1 VVPGEWLLL
10 KVIDR
15 EMVTWLM
22 VAAEEREFG
31 GILKRARAV
40 RPLKWPGAAF
50 SREAAWK
57 DNRWFL
63 IANGPGPGL
72 VERAL
77 KGKPDVDRILSVGFC
92 GALDPALRIGDI
104 VVSGE
109 VPKGLEASFVQ
120 GDVVSVDRVAV
131 TAREKCDLRRT
142 TGAAVVEM
150 ESAAVAKKA
159 REWDVPFGCVRVVS
173 DAAGEDLPL
182 DFNRFRDADG
192 RFERTRIALAA
203 LGSPFTVL
211 PGLVRL
217 DRHCRRAAERLGE
230 FLANCEN

>member
-1 VVPGEWLLL
+1 
-10 KVIDR
+10 
-15 EMVTWLM
+15 MVTWLM
-22 VAAEEREFG
+22 VAAEQREFEG
-31 GILKRARAV
+31 VLKRANHV
-40 RPLKWPGAAF
+40 RPLEWPGAAF
-50 SREAAWK
+50 SRQAAC
-57 DNRWFL
+57 NNSRWLL
-63 IANGPGPGL
+63 IANGPGPRL

-77 KGKPDVDRILSVGFC
+77 ERRPDVERILSIGFC

-109 VPKGLEASFVQ
+109 VPGGLGASFVR
-120 GDVVSVDRVAV
+120 GDVVSVDRVAITV
-131 TAREKCDLRRT
+131 REKCDLRAA

-150 ESAAVAKKA
+150 ESAAVAEKA
-159 REWDVPFGCVRVVS
+159 REWNVPFGCVRVVS

-182 DFNRFRDADG
+182 DFNQYRDADG

-203 LGSPFTVL
+203 LGRPFTVL

>member
-1 VVPGEWLLL
+1 
-10 KVIDR
+10 
-15 EMVTWLM
+15 M
-22 VAAEEREFG
+22 VAAEQREFE
-31 GILKRARAV
+31 GILKRANHV
-40 RPLKWPGAAF
+40 RPLEWPGAAF
-50 SREAAWK
+50 SRQAAC
-57 DNRWFL
+57 NNSRWFL
-63 IANGPGPGL
+63 IANGPGPRL

-77 KGKPDVDRILSVGFC
+77 ERRPDVERILSIGFC

-109 VPKGLEASFVQ
+109 VPGGLGASFVR
-120 GDVVSVDRVAV
+120 GDVVSVDRVAITV
-131 TAREKCDLRRT
+131 REKCDLRAA

-150 ESAAVAKKA
+150 ESAAVAEKA
-159 REWDVPFGCVRVVS
+159 RKWNVPFGCVRVVS

-182 DFNRFRDADG
+182 DFNQYRDADG

-203 LGSPFTVL
+203 LGRPFTVL

>member
-1 VVPGEWLLL
+1 
-10 KVIDR
+10 
-15 EMVTWLM
+15 M
-22 VAAEEREFG
+22 VAAEAREFE
-31 GILKRARAV
+31 GILKRAGEV
-40 RPLKWPGAAF
+40 RPLAWPSAAF
-50 SREAAWK
+50 SREAGWK
-57 DNRWFL
+57 DSRWFL
-63 IANGPGPGL
+63 IANGPGPRL
-72 VERAL
+72 VARAL
-77 KGKPDVDRILSVGFC
+77 DREHDGRPDVERILSVGFC
-92 GALDPALRIGDI
+92 GALDPSLRIGDI

-109 VPKGLEASFVQ
+109 IPNGVGASFVR
-120 GDVVSVDRVAV
+120 GDVVSVDRVAITV
-131 TAREKCDLRRT
+131 REKCDLRAA

-150 ESAAVAKKA
+150 ESAAVAQKA

-182 DFNRFRDADG
+182 DFNLYRDADG

-203 LGSPFTVL
+203 LGRPFTVL

>member
-1 VVPGEWLLL
+1 
-10 KVIDR
+10 
-15 EMVTWLM
+15 MTTWLM
-22 VAAEEREFG
+22 VAAEAREFE
-31 GILKRARAV
+31 GILKRARDV
-40 RPLKWPGAAF
+40 RALPWQGAAF

-57 DNRWFL
+57 NSRWL
-63 IANGPGPGL
+63 MIANGPGPRL

-77 KGKPDVDRILSVGFC
+77 ECRQNVDRILSVGFC
-92 GALDPALRIGDI
+92 GALDPALQIGDI

-109 VPKGLEASFVQ
+109 VPKGLQASFVQ
-120 GDVVSVDRVAV
+120 GDVVSVDRVAF
-131 TAREKCDLRRT
+131 TAREKSDLRAA

-150 ESAAVAKKA
+150 ESAAVAQKA

-173 DAAGEDLPL
+173 DVAKDDLPL
-182 DFNRFRDADG
+182 DFNRYRDADG

-203 LGSPFTVL
+203 LGRPFTVL

-217 DRHCRRAAERLGE
+217 DRDCRRAAERLGE

>member
-1 VVPGEWLLL
+1 
-10 KVIDR
+10 
-15 EMVTWLM
+15 M
-22 VAAEEREFG
+22 VAAEQREFE
-31 GILKRARAV
+31 GILKRAGEI
-40 RPLKWPGAAF
+40 RPLPWPGAAF

-57 DNRWFL
+57 DRRWL
-63 IANGPGPGL
+63 LVANGPGPRL

-77 KGKPDVDRILSVGFC
+77 ERKPDVDRILSVGFC

-109 VPKGLEASFVQ
+109 VPKGLQASFVK
-120 GDVVSVDRVAV
+120 GAVVSVDRVAF
-131 TAREKCDLRRT
+131 TAREKCDLRAA

-150 ESAAVAKKA
+150 ESAAVAQKA

-173 DAAGEDLPL
+173 DIAGDDLPL
-182 DFNRFRDADG
+182 DFNLYRDADG

-203 LGSPFTVL
+203 LGRPFTVL
-211 PGLVRL
+211 PRLVRL
-217 DRHCRRAAERLGE
+217 DRDCRRAAERLGE

>member
-1 VVPGEWLLL
+1 M
-10 KVIDR
+10 DTA
-15 EMVTWLM
+15 MTTWLM
-22 VAAEEREFG
+22 VAAEAREFE
-31 GILKRARAV
+31 GILKRAGEVRA
-40 RPLKWPGAAF
+40 LAWQGAAF
-50 SREAAWK
+50 SREAVWK
-57 DNRWFL
+57 NSRWLL
-63 IANGPGPGL
+63 IANGPGPRL

-77 KGKPDVDRILSVGFC
+77 EQRHDVDRLLSVGFC

-109 VPKGLEASFVQ
+109 VPKGLQASFVQ
-120 GDVVSVDRVAV
+120 GDVVSVDRVAF
-131 TAREKCDLRRT
+131 TAREKSDLRAV

-150 ESAAVAKKA
+150 ESAAVAQKA

-173 DAAGEDLPL
+173 DVAGDDLPL
-182 DFNRFRDADG
+182 DFNRYRDVDG
-192 RFERTRIALAA
+192 RFERTRIVLAA

-217 DRHCRRAAERLGE
+217 DRDCRRAAERLGE

>member
-1 VVPGEWLLL
+1 M
-10 KVIDR
+10 VIA
-15 EMVTWLM
+15 EGMLTWLM
-22 VAAEEREFG
+22 VAAEAREFE
-31 GILKRARAV
+31 GILKRAGEV

-57 DNRWFL
+57 NSRWFL
-63 IANGPGPGL
+63 IANGPGPRL

-77 KGKPDVDRILSVGFC
+77 ERKPDVDRILSVGFC
-92 GALDPALRIGDI
+92 GALDPALQIGDI

-109 VPKGLEASFVQ
+109 VPKGLGASFVQ
-120 GDVVSVDRVAV
+120 GDVVSVDRVAF
-131 TAREKCDLRRT
+131 TAREKCDLRAA

-150 ESAAVAKKA
+150 ESAAVAQKA

-173 DAAGEDLPL
+173 DAAGDDLPL
-182 DFNRFRDADG
+182 DFNRYRDADG
-192 RFERTRIALAA
+192 RFDRTRIALAA
-203 LGSPFTVL
+203 LGRPFTVL
-211 PGLVRL
+211 PGLIRL

>member
-1 VVPGEWLLL
+1 M
-10 KVIDR
+10 DTA
-15 EMVTWLM
+15 MTTWLM
-22 VAAEEREFG
+22 VAAEAREFE
-31 GILKRARAV
+31 GILKRAGEVRAL
-40 RPLKWPGAAF
+40 PWQGAAF
-50 SREAAWK
+50 SREAVWK
-57 DNRWFL
+57 NSRWLL
-63 IANGPGPGL
+63 IANGPGPRL

-77 KGKPDVDRILSVGFC
+77 EQRHDVDRLLSVGFC

-109 VPKGLEASFVQ
+109 VPKGLQASFVQ
-120 GDVVSVDRVAV
+120 GDVVSVDRVAF
-131 TAREKCDLRRT
+131 TAREKSDLRAV

-150 ESAAVAKKA
+150 ESAAVAQKA

-173 DAAGEDLPL
+173 DVAGDDLPL
-182 DFNRFRDADG
+182 DFNRYRDVDG
-192 RFERTRIALAA
+192 RFERTRIVLAA

-217 DRHCRRAAERLGE
+217 DRDCRRAAERLGE

>member
-1 VVPGEWLLL
+1 
-10 KVIDR
+10 
-15 EMVTWLM
+15 M
-22 VAAEEREFG
+22 VAAEAREFE
-31 GILKRARAV
+31 GILKRAGGV
-40 RPLKWPGAAF
+40 RTLLWQGAAF

-57 DNRWFL
+57 NSRLLL
-63 IANGPGPGL
+63 IANGPGPRL

-77 KGKPDVDRILSVGFC
+77 EQKHHVDRILSIGFC

-109 VPKGLEASFVQ
+109 VPTGLGASFVQ
-120 GDVVSVDRVAV
+120 GDVISVDRVAF
-131 TAREKCDLRRT
+131 TAREKCDLRRA

-150 ESAAVAKKA
+150 ESAAVAQKA

-173 DAAGEDLPL
+173 DIAGEDLPL
-182 DFNRFRDADG
+182 DFNRYRDADG

-203 LGSPFTVL
+203 LGRPFTVL
-211 PGLVRL
+211 PRLIRL
-217 DRHCRRAAERLGE
+217 DRHCRKAAERLGE

>member
-1 VVPGEWLLL
+1 
-10 KVIDR
+10 
-15 EMVTWLM
+15 MVG
-22 VAAEEREFG
+22 AEEREFE
-31 GILKRARAV
+31 GILKRAGDVRALPW
-40 RPLKWPGAAF
+40 RGAAF
-50 SREAAWK
+50 SRQAAWK
-57 DNRWFL
+57 NRRWFL
-63 IANGPGPGL
+63 IANGPGPRL
-72 VERAL
+72 VKRAL
-77 KGKPDVDRILSVGFC
+77 NQKPDVDRILSIGFC

-109 VPKGLEASFVQ
+109 VPKGLQASFVQ
-120 GDVVSVDRVAV
+120 GDVVSVDRVAF
-131 TAREKCDLRRT
+131 TAQEKCELRAA

-150 ESAAVAKKA
+150 ESAAVAQKA
-159 REWDVPFGCVRVVS
+159 REWNVPFGCVRVVS

-182 DFNRFRDADG
+182 DFNRYRDADG

-203 LGSPFTVL
+203 LGRPFTVL

>member
-1 VVPGEWLLL
+1 M
-10 KVIDR
+10 VIA
-15 EMVTWLM
+15 EGMLTWLM
-22 VAAEEREFG
+22 VAAEAREFE
-31 GILKRARAV
+31 GILKRAGDV
-40 RPLKWPGAAF
+40 RPLKWPDAAF

-57 DNRWFL
+57 NSRWFL
-63 IANGPGPGL
+63 IANGPGPRL

-77 KGKPDVDRILSVGFC
+77 ERKQDVDRILSVGFC
-92 GALDPALRIGDI
+92 GALDPALQIGDI

-109 VPKGLEASFVQ
+109 VPKGLGASFVQ
-120 GDVVSVDRVAV
+120 GDVVSVDRVAF
-131 TAREKCDLRRT
+131 TAREKCDLRAA

-150 ESAAVAKKA
+150 ESAAVAQKA

-182 DFNRFRDADG
+182 DFNRYRDADG
-192 RFERTRIALAA
+192 RFDRTRIALAA
-203 LGSPFTVL
+203 LGRPFTVL
-211 PGLVRL
+211 PGLIRL

>member
-1 VVPGEWLLL
+1 
-10 KVIDR
+10 
-15 EMVTWLM
+15 MVTWLM
-22 VAAEEREFG
+22 VAAEGREFE
-31 GILKRARAV
+31 GIMKRAGEI

-57 DNRWFL
+57 DSRWFL
-63 IANGPGPGL
+63 IANGPGPRL

-77 KGKPDVDRILSVGFC
+77 DQEHDGKQKVDRILSIGFC

-109 VPKGLEASFVQ
+109 VPKGLGASFVR
-120 GDVVSVDRVAV
+120 GDVVSVDRVAI
-131 TAREKCDLRRT
+131 TAREKCDLRAA

-150 ESAAVAKKA
+150 ESAAVAQKA
-159 REWDVPFGCVRVVS
+159 REWDVPFGCIRVVS
-173 DAAGEDLPL
+173 DAAGDDLPL
-182 DFNRFRDADG
+182 DFNQYRDADG

-203 LGSPFTVL
+203 LGRPFTVL
-211 PGLVRL
+211 PGLMRL
-217 DRHCRRAAERLGE
+217 DRDCRRAAERLGD